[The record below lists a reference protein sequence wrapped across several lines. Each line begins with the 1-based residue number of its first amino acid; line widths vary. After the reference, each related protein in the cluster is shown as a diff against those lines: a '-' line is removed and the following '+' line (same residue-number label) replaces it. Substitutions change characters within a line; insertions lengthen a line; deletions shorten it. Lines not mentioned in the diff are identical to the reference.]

1 MPAVDAVSI
10 WPLSVPQGQ
19 WPTRS
24 FPITGGL
31 ELQSGFIT
39 SHGLWHLINH
49 FLSELH
55 LFLCKMGAIKIST
68 VQHPKAL
75 GSTFWAF
82 FSLTVQGYR
91 KKQEIASL
99 DCPWWDSH
107 PFPNTVADRWKEKR
121 AMFRSAGV
129 GILSLEAHQRTP
141 LGFHSAS
148 RLQWESIAVFPLN
161 EENWWKSDIHWWV
174 RSLNNTSHLYKH

>member
-68 VQHPKAL
+68 VQHHKAL

-141 LGFHSAS
+141 LGVPFGFEA
-148 RLQWESIAVFPLN
+148 AVGINSCVSSEWRKLMEIRHPLV
-161 EENWWKSDIHWWV
+161 STQPQQH
-174 RSLNNTSHLYKH
+174 